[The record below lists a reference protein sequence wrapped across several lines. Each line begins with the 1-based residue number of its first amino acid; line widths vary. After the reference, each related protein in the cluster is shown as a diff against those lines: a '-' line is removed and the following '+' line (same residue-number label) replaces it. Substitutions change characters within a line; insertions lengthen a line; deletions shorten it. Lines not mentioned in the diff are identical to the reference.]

1 MDLEILNFKQKL
13 IDDINQ
19 ADLPVEVKRLVLFE
33 IFTKFEIAVND
44 AIQKIN
50 QDQEEKNG
58 QSLQ

>member
-1 MDLEILNFKQKL
+1 MDLKILNFKQKL

-19 ADLPVEVKRLVLFE
+19 ADLPMEVKRLVMFE